1 MKCSPCLL
9 CAFCLLTSVTTRAQS
24 DEPWSINFFLEND
37 LFANTD
43 LNYTNGIRL
52 STISPDLDNFEDP
65 NGQKYPWVEKL
76 NNLLTFVHPDP
87 ANPDNDT
94 VHQNMVISLGQLM
107 FTPRE
112 KQRVTLAP
120 DDRPY
125 AGYLYLGLGYH
136 ARTQDTLHS
145 TEFNFGVVGPAA
157 LARQAQN
164 LVHDIG
170 GWNRFQGWNN
180 QLKNEPAFQLIFER
194 KHREGLVQMQD
205 LNGLQMELI
214 SHWGA
219 SVGNVASY
227 LNAGAELR
235 IGWDLP
241 DDFGTS
247 TLRPGATTIPQASWP
262 ASVTSACTAFWSRM
276 RASSPTTFSWMAT
289 IYVAVQVSSARLWWL
304 MLPWALPAAG
314 TNCVFPMRIS
324 IAPGNSAGRKRHSF
338 TAHFHCHTCI
348 TSDPAHILA
357 GQGTICF
364 NQRSTSAHPRIFV
377 FSILASVS

>member
-1 MKCSPCLL
+1 MKCSTYLL
-9 CAFCLLTSVTTRAQS
+9 SFPFLLLGLLTSFAARGQS
-24 DEPWSINFFLEND
+24 NEPWSFNFFLEND

-52 STISPDLDNFEDP
+52 STISPDLKNFEDP

-76 NNLLTFVHPDP
+76 NDLLTFVHPSP
-87 ANPDNDT
+87 ANPGNDT

-107 FTPRE
+107 FTPRD
-112 KQRVTLAP
+112 KQRVTLDP
-120 DDRPY
+120 NDRPY

-170 GWNRFQGWNN
+170 GWERFEGWDN
-180 QLKNEPAFQLIFER
+180 QLKNEPAFQLVFER

-205 LNGLQMELI
+205 LDGLQMELI

-219 SVGNVASY
+219 SLGNVASY
-227 LNAGAELR
+227 VNAGAELR

-247 TLRPGATTIPQASWP
+247 TLRPGGDNNTPGLVAGKSDFRVHGFL
-262 ASVTSACTAFWSRM
+262 VTDARLIANNIFLDGNYFR
-276 RASSPTTFSWMAT
+276 SSHGVQRKDVVAD
-289 IYVAVQVSSARLWWL
+289 VAV
-304 MLPWALPAAG
+304 G
-314 TNCVFPMRIS
+314 I
-324 IAPGNSAGRKRHSF
+324 AGRWDRLRFSY
-338 TAHFHCHTCI
+338 
-348 TSDPAHILA
+348 AHIYRTKEFS
-357 GQGTICF
+357 GQQKAQLYGSLSLSYLH
-364 NQRSTSAHPRIFV
+364 N
-377 FSILASVS
+377 L